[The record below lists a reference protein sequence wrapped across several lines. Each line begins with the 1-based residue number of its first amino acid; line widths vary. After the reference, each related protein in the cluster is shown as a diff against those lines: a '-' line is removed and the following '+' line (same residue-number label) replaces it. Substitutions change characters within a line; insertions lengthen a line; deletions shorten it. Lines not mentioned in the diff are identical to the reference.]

1 MKFVIE
7 RELLQQTLVNVSR
20 GLSDK
25 KPLPVLTGI
34 KIEATENE
42 LIFTTTNKEISVQIK
57 LKNNEN
63 VFIEETGYCVVPA
76 VLTAPKYIL

>member
-1 MKFVIE
+1 M
-7 RELLQQTLVNVSR
+7 LQQTLVNVSR

-34 KIEATENE
+34 KIEANENE

-63 VFIEETGYCVVPA
+63 VFIEETGYCVVPG
-76 VLTAPKYIL
+76 KYFVEISKKMW